1 MLPLKWY
8 LKVSISHRWL
18 SQIPKIY
25 LGITETVMKDL
36 YQLPEGYTLNPFTAL
51 YQNPDIEISDPCL
64 IDILKSITDID
75 DKRLD
80 LNLPEVERLIKL
92 DTLAYIRQ
100 GYLYATIKFNRLYK
114 KTHSSFEQYCREVLG
129 KSVYSVNNYIEAA
142 RIMIELITAGFEY
155 SELPNNMS
163 SALELKEFSGSD
175 LVHVWREILAELE
188 PHKRTAARI
197 KNYLYP
203 EPVKKE
209 EMYTKIELSLAIY
222 SKLLKVAYNA
232 KMSVEQVIE
241 NVVLTITGGFK
252 KSEISKYIAW
262 VLDMKK
268 LVDDY

>member
-1 MLPLKWY
+1 
-8 LKVSISHRWL
+8 L
-18 SQIPKIY
+18 SQIPKNN
-25 LGITETVMKDL
+25 LGITEAAMKDL
-36 YQLPEGYTLNPFTAL
+36 YQLPEGYTLDPFTAL
-51 YQNPDIEISDPCL
+51 YQNPDIEISDPVL
-64 IDILKSITDID
+64 VDILKSITDID

-80 LNLPEVERLIKL
+80 LDLSEIERLLKL

-100 GYLYATIKFNRLYK
+100 GYLYATIKFKKLYK
-114 KTHSSFEQYCREVLG
+114 KTHSSFEQYCREVLS
-129 KSVYSVNNYIEAA
+129 KSVYSVNNYIEAS
-142 RIMIELITAGFEY
+142 RIAGELMSAGFVS

-163 SALELKEFSGSD
+163 SALMLKEFSGSD
-175 LVHVWREILAELE
+175 LVHTWRDVLAELE

-197 KNYLYP
+197 KNFLYP

-232 KMSVEQVIE
+232 QMSVEQVIE

-252 KSEISKYIAW
+252 KCEISKYISW

-268 LVDDY
+268 LIDDY

>member
-1 MLPLKWY
+1 
-8 LKVSISHRWL
+8 
-18 SQIPKIY
+18 
-25 LGITETVMKDL
+25 MKDL
-36 YQLPEGYTLNPFTAL
+36 YQLPEGYILNPFTTL

-64 IDILKSITDID
+64 AEIIKNVLQID
-75 DKRLD
+75 DDRLD
-80 LNLPEVERLIKL
+80 LDLPEIERLLKL

-100 GYLYATIKFNRLYK
+100 GFLYATIKFNRLYK
-114 KTHSSFEQYCREVLG
+114 KYYSDFDQYCREVHG
-129 KSVYSVNNYIEAA
+129 KSVYSVNNYIEASRVA
-142 RIMIELITAGFEY
+142 SELITAGFEY

-163 SALELKEFSGSD
+163 SALMLKEFSGSD
-175 LVHVWREILAELE
+175 LVHVWRDILAELE
-188 PHKRTAARI
+188 PHKRTATRI

-209 EMYTKIELSLAIY
+209 EMYTKIELSLSIY
-222 SKLLKVAYNA
+222 TKLLEVAYNV

-252 KSEISKYIAW
+252 KSEISKYISW

>member
-1 MLPLKWY
+1 
-8 LKVSISHRWL
+8 L

-25 LGITETVMKDL
+25 LGITETAMKDL
-36 YQLPEGYTLNPFTAL
+36 YQLPEGYILNPFTAL

-64 IDILKSITDID
+64 IDIIKSILEID
-75 DKRLD
+75 DERLD
-80 LNLPEVERLIKL
+80 LDLPRVEHLLKL

-114 KTHSSFEQYCREVLG
+114 KTHSSYGQYCREVLG
-129 KSVYSVNNYIEAA
+129 KSVYSVNNYIEASRVA
-142 RIMIELITAGFEY
+142 GELMSSGFES

-163 SALELKEFSGSD
+163 SALMLKEFSGSD
-175 LVHVWREILAELE
+175 LVHVWRDILAELE

-252 KSEISKYIAW
+252 KSEISKYISW

-268 LVDDY
+268 LIDDY

>member
-1 MLPLKWY
+1 M
-8 LKVSISHRWL
+8 
-18 SQIPKIY
+18 Q
-25 LGITETVMKDL
+25 DL
-36 YQLPEGYTLNPFTAL
+36 YQLPEGYILNPFTAL

-142 RIMIELITAGFEY
+142 RVAGELMSAGFES

-163 SALELKEFSGSD
+163 SALMLKEFSGSD
-175 LVHVWREILAELE
+175 LVHVWRDILAELE

-222 SKLLKVAYNA
+222 TKLLEVAYNA
-232 KMSVEQVIE
+232 KMSVGQIIE